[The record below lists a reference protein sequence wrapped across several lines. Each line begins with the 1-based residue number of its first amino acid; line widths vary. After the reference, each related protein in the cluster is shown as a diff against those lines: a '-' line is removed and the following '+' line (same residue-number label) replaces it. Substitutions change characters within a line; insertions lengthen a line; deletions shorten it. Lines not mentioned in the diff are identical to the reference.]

1 MTITLEEDVARWARI
16 EAARKD
22 TSVSRLVG
30 EMLKE
35 RMREADDY
43 EKAMRGA
50 LARKPL
56 FRSEGK
62 HLTRE
67 ELHERA
73 RFR

>member
-1 MTITLEEDVARWARI
+1 MTITVEEHVARWARL

-35 RMREADDY
+35 RMGEEDEY

-62 HLTRE
+62 RPTRE
-67 ELHERA
+67 ELHDRA
-73 RFR
+73 RIR